1 MRDRSS
7 GPTPAARYRGLGIS
21 DFDPAPVEEPPGPS
35 GIFAQLGVLLL
46 IALGFGLAAQ
56 LLIGAPH

>member
-1 MRDRSS
+1 MRGHSC
-7 GPTPAARYRGLGIS
+7 GPTPTARYRARGIS

-35 GIFAQLGVLLL
+35 AMFARLGVLLL
-46 IALGFGLAAQ
+46 IALGFGLVAQ